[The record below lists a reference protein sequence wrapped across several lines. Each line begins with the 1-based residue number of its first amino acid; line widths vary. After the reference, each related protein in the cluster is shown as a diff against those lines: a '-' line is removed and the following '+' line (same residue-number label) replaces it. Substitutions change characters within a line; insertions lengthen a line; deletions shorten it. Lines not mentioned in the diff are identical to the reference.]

1 MLSYNEPINITKNFQ
16 NKRKLQYQK
25 KNITLDAFHKEQIK
39 SFMNNEFD
47 KIQFHNNHNFK
58 FMNLN
63 KKFLININKNKG
75 QQNLHKIN
83 QQSNN
88 TTKNKND
95 VINKIKNEEIN
106 YFMNLS
112 KILFDYYNIDKKIN
126 NMYNKTNKNNRNNQN
141 NKSGNFNN
149 LSNNNII
156 NNNSV
161 DILDIFNQAQ
171 QSNNSNQIKNF
182 NNDNNLFEN
191 IDYTQ
196 NKSDLYE
203 QYLSIYDK
211 YYINK
216 EISYVNYCHSCNSTN
231 IVINENAISYCDN
244 CSCIINI
251 TIDTDKPSYKEPQ
264 KEISYLNYKRK
275 NHFNECL
282 NQIQGKEITDIPQK
296 VFDLIYIELRKLKIM
311 DSNNNL
317 IGCTTIKYEILREI
331 LKKIKLNKYY
341 EHIAYIHYRITG
353 ISSSLIPNDLIEK
366 LKNMF
371 ELIQNPFYK
380 YCPNTRKSF
389 LSYSYCIH
397 KMFQILGETEY
408 IKYFPLLKN
417 REKLYLHEKIWKKIC
432 NDLGWTFI
440 PSM

>member
-1 MLSYNEPINITKNFQ
+1 MFSTIDNIHNEKITN

-25 KNITLDAFHKEQIK
+25 KNITLDAYHKEQIK
-39 SFMNNEFD
+39 LFMNNNYN
-47 KIQFHNNHNFK
+47 KINFHTNYNFK
-58 FMNLN
+58 FNNLN
-63 KKFLININKNKG
+63 KKFLTNINKNKLKYG
-75 QQNLHKIN
+75 Y
-83 QQSNN
+83 NN
-88 TTKNKND
+88 NGKERNND
-95 VINKIKNEEIN
+95 VHNINNNDMLNKIKNEEIN
-106 YFMNLS
+106 YFLNLS
-112 KILFDYYNIDKKIN
+112 KILFNYYNIDKNIN
-126 NMYNKTNKNNRNNQN
+126 KLYNNSNELNTHKFSNKKKELN
-141 NKSGNFNN
+141 NKYNS
-149 LSNNNII
+149 S
-156 NNNSV
+156 NSV
-161 DILDIFNQAQ
+161 DIMSFFNKNNNSY
-171 QSNNSNQIKNF
+171 SNNNNNKINDLG
-182 NNDNNLFEN
+182 NDNK
-191 IDYTQ
+191 Q
-196 NKSDLYE
+196 NKADLYDA
-203 QYLSIYDK
+203 YLSLYDK
-211 YYINK
+211 DYINK
-216 EISYVNYCHSCNSTN
+216 ELLYENRCHSCDSTN
-231 IVINENAISYCDN
+231 IVLNENSISYCDD
-244 CSCIINI
+244 CSCIITI
-251 TIDTDKPSYKEPQ
+251 TVDTDKPSYKEPQ

-353 ISSSLIPNDLIEK
+353 IPSSLIPNEIIEK

-417 REKLYLHEKIWKKIC
+417 REKLHLHEQIWEKIC
-432 NDLGWTFI
+432 YDLGWKFI